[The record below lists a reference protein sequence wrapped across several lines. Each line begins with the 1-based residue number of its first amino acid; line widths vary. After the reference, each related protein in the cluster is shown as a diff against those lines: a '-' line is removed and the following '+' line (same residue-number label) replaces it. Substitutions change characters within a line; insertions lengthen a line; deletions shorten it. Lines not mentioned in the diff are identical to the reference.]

1 MRTAKFLLPLA
12 LLVAGASH
20 AAAQT
25 THQIDL
31 VGTVFSPADISID
44 EGDTVV
50 WNWVSG
56 FHNVVS
62 NEDMWTSGSP
72 TTGPHTFS
80 ITFDAAFMA
89 AHPANGNVYGFHCEV
104 HEALGMF
111 GSVTVTTS
119 APVLTI
125 TNFNAGQTTSL
136 DVTGAAA
143 GAVVGFA
150 YSLSG
155 VGPTNFNVPGCGAM
169 ALSLSNPVT
178 VLGTDL
184 ADAAGNAGISANL
197 PAGIAGTR
205 VWVQAVDVTSC
216 ALSNGATMIV
226 G

>member
-1 MRTAKFLLPLA
+1 MKALRFLLPLA
-12 LLVAGASH
+12 LIAGASN

-31 VGTVFSPADISID
+31 VGTVFSPADIVID

-62 NEDMWTSGSP
+62 NEDMWSSGAP
-72 TTGPHTFS
+72 TGGPHTFS

-89 AHPANGNVYGFHCEV
+89 ANPANGNLYGFHCEV

-111 GSVTVTTS
+111 GSVMVTTS
-119 APVLTI
+119 NPVLTI
-125 TNFNAGQTTSL
+125 SNFNAGQTASL
-136 DVTGAAA
+136 DVAGAAP
-143 GAVVGFA
+143 GAIVGYA
-150 YSLSG
+150 YSISG
-155 VGPTNFNVPGCGAM
+155 VGPTSFAVPGCGAM
-169 ALSLSNPVT
+169 TLSLSNPVT
-178 VLGTDL
+178 VLGTTT
-184 ADAAGNAGISANL
+184 ADAAGNAVISANL
-197 PAGIAGTR
+197 PAGISGMR

-216 ALSNGATMIV
+216 ALTNGATMIV